1 MDELILTPYGEVRAE
16 GLAELQGSFD
26 TRQMLAAV
34 DDLDRFYAQWKRELR
49 ADLLRLHGMAHTVI
63 NGAPLASVPGEEGL
77 SELAFSIADEFRD
90 WQQSLRST
98 IAQIKSQDSHPTS
111 PMKASALWQTKSS
124 ALAPSL
130 NLLSQIMLKT
140 G

>member
-1 MDELILTPYGEVRAE
+1 MDELIHTPYGEVRAE
-16 GLAELQGSFD
+16 GLAELQASFD

-34 DDLDRFYAQWKRELR
+34 DDLDRFCVQWKRELR
-49 ADLLRLHGMAHTVI
+49 GDLLRLHGMAHTVI

-98 IAQIKSQDSHPTS
+98 IAQLDQI
-111 PMKASALWQTKSS
+111 AG
-124 ALAPSL
+124 LARD
-130 NLLSQIMLKT
+130 
-140 G
+140 

>member
-1 MDELILTPYGEVRAE
+1 MDELIQTPYGEVRAE
-16 GLAELQGSFD
+16 GLAELQASFD

-34 DDLDRFYAQWKRELR
+34 DDLDRFCAQWKRELR

-63 NGAPLASVPGEEGL
+63 NGAPLASVSEEEGL

-98 IAQIKSQDSHPTS
+98 IVQLDQI
-111 PMKASALWQTKSS
+111 AG
-124 ALAPSL
+124 LAPD
-130 NLLSQIMLKT
+130 
-140 G
+140 

>member
-1 MDELILTPYGEVRAE
+1 MDDLIQTPYGEVRAE
-16 GLAELQGSFD
+16 GLAELQASFD
-26 TRQMLAAV
+26 TRQMLAGV
-34 DDLDRFYAQWKRELR
+34 DVLDRFCAQWKRELR

-98 IAQIKSQDSHPTS
+98 VVQLDQIAG
-111 PMKASALWQTKSS
+111 
-124 ALAPSL
+124 LAPE
-130 NLLSQIMLKT
+130 
-140 G
+140 